1 MFGKMKDRAAGAAAA
16 GMAAASQAAT
26 KAAKTAKYG
35 VAVAR
40 DAAFGSSDKPVP
52 PRSPQGGGYAEQ
64 RFDEDDEEMELQRAL
79 AASMKT
85 AAQEERTRGA
95 EAPRQAPSQVPRKP
109 PGLEMLM
116 EMGFEESL
124 VRIALQASNG
134 DVEAALAQLCA
145 DREDLE
151 GAGSDGSSVGTPTHG
166 GQKRAALEAAEK
178 RAAEAR
184 NNAGTMDDWR
194 QEQRRQAASRAP
206 AVAPVPPVPA
216 RDAAVEGSA
225 VSAVSAPE
233 PARNDGDP
241 EDWMLQQA
249 LAASLEPPTDPKE
262 AQEDPELLD
271 LQLRQA
277 MPEEELDL
285 QMALSASLHTEADP
299 SCAGAAVG
307 EEAEQEEERVRLSA
321 SAQQHLSQEQ
331 EKLPEDK
338 EVKVAEAVAEAL
350 PRPDAS
356 PEEASRTPAGA

>member
-40 DAAFGSSDKPVP
+40 DAAFGSGDKPVA
-52 PRSPQGGGYAEQ
+52 PRSPQGSGGGYAP

-85 AAQEERTRGA
+85 AAQERTRGA
-95 EAPRQAPSQVPRKP
+95 EAPRGAASQVPRNP

-124 VRIALQASNG
+124 VRIALQASDG

-151 GAGSDGSSVGTPTHG
+151 GAASDGSSVGTPTHG
-166 GQKRAALEAAEK
+166 AAQRRAALEAAEK

-194 QEQRRQAASRAP
+194 QEQRRQASRAP
-206 AVAPVPPVPA
+206 EPPPSERPAQAPAQAPRPPA
-216 RDAAVEGSA
+216 RDDA
-225 VSAVSAPE
+225 
-233 PARNDGDP
+233 DP

-249 LAASLEPPTDPKE
+249 LSASLETPQKTEAE
-262 AQEDPELLD
+262 AQDPELLD

-285 QMALSASLHTEADP
+285 QMALSASLHAQADDP

-307 EEAEQEEERVRLSA
+307 EEAEQEEERARLSA
-321 SAQQHLSQEQ
+321 AAQHHLSQEQ
-331 EKLPEDK
+331 EKLPED
-338 EVKVAEAVAEAL
+338 EVKKEAVAEAL
-350 PRPDAS
+350 PRPAAS
-356 PEEASRTPAGA
+356 PTKEGVSAPS

>member
-40 DAAFGSSDKPVP
+40 DAAFGSGEKPLP
-52 PRSPQGGGYAEQ
+52 PRSPQGSGGGYAP
-64 RFDEDDEEMELQRAL
+64 RYDEDDEEMELQRAL

-85 AAQEERTRGA
+85 AAQERTRGA
-95 EAPRQAPSQVPRKP
+95 EAPRFSASQASQVPRNP

-124 VRIALQASNG
+124 VRIALQASDG

-145 DREDLE
+145 NREDLE
-151 GAGSDGSSVGTPTHG
+151 GAASDGSSVGTPTHG
-166 GQKRAALEAAEK
+166 AAQRCTALEAAEK

-194 QEQRRQAASRAP
+194 QEQRRQASRAP
-206 AVAPVPPVPA
+206 EPPPSERPAQAPAQAPRPPA
-216 RDAAVEGSA
+216 RDDA
-225 VSAVSAPE
+225 
-233 PARNDGDP
+233 DP

-249 LAASLEPPTDPKE
+249 LSASLETPQKTEAE
-262 AQEDPELLD
+262 AQDPELLD

-285 QMALSASLHTEADP
+285 QMALSASLHAQAHEADDP

-307 EEAEQEEERVRLSA
+307 EEAEQEEERARLSA
-321 SAQQHLSQEQ
+321 SAQHHLSQEQ
-331 EKLPEDK
+331 EKLPED
-338 EVKVAEAVAEAL
+338 EVKKEAVAEAL
-350 PRPDAS
+350 PRPAAS
-356 PEEASRTPAGA
+356 PTKEGVSAPS